1 MQKIENA
8 TYYKCDYCGRIS
20 TKMSAMII
28 HERHCRKNPHN
39 DCLCVRCGW
48 AITGKAE
55 GNVEEDGWDGPD
67 EYKASALLSYCV
79 KHKEFMSLRQSSRY
93 ADDLTNGNCFEA
105 RYADAGCD
113 DYTDD
118 NVFPYAYEL
127 GFSMSDL
134 VKAESDGKNVDD
146 VIRALIKQIPGA
158 TYRDI
163 QSFIK

>member
-28 HERHCRKNPHN
+28 HERHCHKNPHN
-39 DCLCVRCGW
+39 DCLCVRCGY
-48 AITGKAE
+48 AIVGKAK
-55 GNVEEDGWDGPD
+55 GYREDDYVGY
-67 EYKASALLSYCV
+67 EAETLLFYCT
-79 KHKEFMSLRQSSRY
+79 KHKEFMGLRQSSRY

-105 RYADAGCD
+105 KYADAGCD

-134 VKAESDGKNVDD
+134 VNADIDGKNVDD

-158 TYRDI
+158 VYKDI

>member
-20 TKMSAMII
+20 TKISAMII
-28 HERHCRKNPHN
+28 HERHCHKNPHN
-39 DCLCVRCGW
+39 DCLCVRCGY
-48 AITGKAE
+48 AIVGKAK
-55 GNVEEDGWDGPD
+55 GYIEDDYVGY
-67 EYKASALLSYCV
+67 EAETLLSYCT
-79 KHKEFMSLRQSSRY
+79 KHKEFMGLRQSFYY
-93 ADDLTNGNCFEA
+93 AEGITNGNCFEA
-105 RYADAGCD
+105 KYADAGCD

-134 VKAESDGKNVDD
+134 VKADIDRKNVDD

-158 TYRDI
+158 SYRDI